1 MGLGDILRR
10 PEFFAPAGIILLV
23 AVVALLVTRPWR
35 HRSAGSEA
43 AEGSPGPDAGGGPT
57 IASATF
63 APAPEAAVVTM
74 PAGGGPVTAA
84 VPVPVTAPVVAA
96 IPTLTFADVAGLDQ
110 AVAELQ
116 EIREYLASPER
127 YEAVGAKM
135 PGGVLLHGPPGCGKT
150 LLAKALAGEAGVTFF
165 PVSASSFVEQFVGLG
180 AARVRELFEKARAEA
195 PSIIFIDELD
205 AVGRNREEGGAGS
218 REFDNTLNQLLV
230 ELDGFEG
237 SRNVLLLA
245 ATNRPELIDPALLR
259 PGRFDRRIR
268 IERPDREGREQILR
282 LHARSRPFSEH
293 VPWSRVAADSAGL
306 TAAELATAVNEAALL
321 AARRNSTTITPEDL
335 DEALDRHVSGLPS
348 SRRLTAD
355 EKRLLGV
362 HEAGHALLT
371 LLLRG
376 VEPPP
381 RVSILSR
388 RAGFSTSTWAARDE
402 DETLNKRELMTRL
415 IVLLGGR
422 AAEFQIFGQ
431 PTTEAADDLK
441 DAATLARSMV
451 ERWAMT
457 GRYELA
463 VGRDKVPYM
472 EGSAGGEEVRS
483 LISGAEA
490 AARSILADHEASL
503 RALAAALSERETL
516 SAAQMLDVHRRT
528 MAMQRPP
535 EPPVPPIPNR
545 PLPSGRY

>member
-10 PEFFAPAGIILLV
+10 PELLASVGVIVAATV
-23 AVVALLVTRPWR
+23 AVLFFTKPWR
-35 HRSAGSEA
+35 HRHGEPVEDPDPPVATHTFTPSA
-43 AEGSPGPDAGGGPT
+43 
-57 IASATF
+57 ATPMV
-63 APAPEAAVVTM
+63 ATVPAQ
-74 PAGGGPVTAA
+74 GA
-84 VPVPVTAPVVAA
+84 VPVPVTAPVAA
-96 IPTLTFADVAGLDQ
+96 VVPTLTFADVAGLDQ

-127 YEAVGAKM
+127 YEAVGARM

-150 LLAKALAGEAGVTFF
+150 LLAKALAGEAGVTFY

-180 AARVRELFEKARAEA
+180 AARVRELFETARKKA
-195 PSIIFIDELD
+195 PSIVFIDELD
-205 AVGRNREEGGAGS
+205 AVGRSREEGGAGS

-237 SRNVLLLA
+237 SKDVLILA

-268 IERPDREGREQILR
+268 IERPDLRGREQILR
-282 LHARSRPFSEH
+282 LHASSRPFSDQ
-293 VPWSRVAADSAGL
+293 VDWARVATDTAGL

-321 AARRNSTTITPEDL
+321 AARRHHTTIEPDFL

-376 VEPPP
+376 VDPPP
-381 RVSILSR
+381 RVSILNR
-388 RAGFSTSTWAARDE
+388 KAGFDSSTWAGRDQ
-402 DETLNKRELMTRL
+402 DETLSKRELMTRL

-422 AAEFQIFGQ
+422 AAEFQIFGE

-441 DAATLARSMV
+441 DAAELARRMV

-463 VGRDKVPYM
+463 VGRAKVPYM
-472 EGSAGGEEVRS
+472 EGSAGGEEVRG
-483 LISGAEA
+483 LVSGAEA
-490 AARSILADHEASL
+490 AARSILADHETSL
-503 RALAAALSERETL
+503 RALAAALADRETL
-516 SAAQMLDVHRRT
+516 TAAELLAIHERRVPSRRPSPPGTLDAPAT
-528 MAMQRPP
+528 
-535 EPPVPPIPNR
+535 
-545 PLPSGRY
+545 LKG

>member
-1 MGLGDILRR
+1 MGLGEILRR
-10 PEFFAPAGIILLV
+10 PELLASV
-23 AVVALLVTRPWR
+23 GVIVLVTLLALALTRPWR
-35 HRSAGSEA
+35 RHRE
-43 AEGSPGPDAGGGPT
+43 D
-57 IASATF
+57 
-63 APAPEAAVVTM
+63 PAPPPPVEARLPP
-74 PAGGGPVTAA
+74 PAPVPVSSGPMIAA
-84 VPVPVTAPVVAA
+84 VPPPGSVTSPSPSTAPSPMTPVAVT
-96 IPTLTFADVAGLDQ
+96 PQLTFDDVAGLDQ

-127 YEAVGAKM
+127 YEAVGARM

-165 PVSASSFVEQFVGLG
+165 PVSAASFVEQFVGLG
-180 AARVRELFEKARAEA
+180 AARVRELFEQARKDA
-195 PSIIFIDELD
+195 PSIVFIDELD
-205 AVGRNREEGGAGS
+205 AVGRSREEGGAGS

-230 ELDGFEG
+230 ELDGFEA
-237 SRNVLLLA
+237 SSNVLILA
-245 ATNRPELIDPALLR
+245 ATNRPELIDAALLR

-268 IERPDREGREQILR
+268 IERPDLRGREQILR
-282 LHARSRPFSEH
+282 LHAKSRPFSEH
-293 VPWSRVAADSAGL
+293 VPWSKVAAETAGL

-321 AARRNSTTITPEDL
+321 AARRHQTTITPEDL

-348 SRRLTAD
+348 SRRLSAD

-376 VEPPP
+376 VDPPP
-381 RVSILSR
+381 RVSILNR
-388 RAGFSTSTWAARDE
+388 KAGFDSSTWAGRDE
-402 DETLNKRELMTRL
+402 DETLSKKELMTRL

-441 DAATLARSMV
+441 DAATLARRMV

-463 VGRDKVPYM
+463 GGRDKVPYM
-472 EGSAGGEEVRS
+472 EGSAGGEEVRG
-483 LISGAEA
+483 LVSGAEA
-490 AARSILADHEASL
+490 MAKSILADHEPSL
-503 RALAAALSERETL
+503 RAFATALAERETL
-516 SAAQMLDVHRRT
+516 TATELADLHRRIVG
-528 MAMQRPP
+528 MPASRAPAP
-535 EPPVPPIPNR
+535 IDAPAPVR
-545 PLPSGRY
+545 R

>member
-10 PEFFAPAGIILLV
+10 PELLASVGVILV
-23 AVVALLVTRPWR
+23 ATLLALAFTRPWR
-35 HRSAGSEA
+35 RHREEPETEKAPA
-43 AEGSPGPDAGGGPT
+43 TPVFTPAP
-57 IASATF
+57 SATV
-63 APAPEAAVVTM
+63 ATVPASGAI
-74 PAGGGPVTAA
+74 
-84 VPVPVTAPVVAA
+84 PVPVTAPVAA
-96 IPTLTFADVAGLDQ
+96 DVPKLTFADVAGLDQ

-127 YEAVGAKM
+127 YEALGARM

-180 AARVRELFEKARAEA
+180 AARVRELFVKAREDA
-195 PSIIFIDELD
+195 PSIVFIDELD
-205 AVGRNREEGGAGS
+205 AVGRSREEGGAGS

-237 SRNVLLLA
+237 SANVLILA

-268 IERPDREGREQILR
+268 IERPDVRGREQILR
-282 LHARSRPFSEH
+282 LHASSRPFSEH
-293 VPWSRVAADSAGL
+293 VQWARVAANTAGL
-306 TAAELATAVNEAALL
+306 TAAELATAVNEASLL
-321 AARRNSTTITPEDL
+321 AARRHQTTIAPEDL

-376 VEPPP
+376 IEPPA

-388 RAGFSTSTWAARDE
+388 RAGFDSSTWAGRDE
-402 DETLNKRELMTRL
+402 DETLSKRELMTRL

-422 AAEFQIFGQ
+422 ASEFQIFGQ

-441 DAATLARSMV
+441 DAADLARRMV

-472 EGSAGGEEVRS
+472 EGSAGGEEVRG
-483 LISGAEA
+483 LVSGAEA
-490 AARSILADHEASL
+490 AARSILAGHEASL
-503 RALAAALSERETL
+503 RAIAAVLAERETL
-516 SAAQMLDVHRRT
+516 TAAELLAVHQRTLQGRSSSSSPPGAIDAPATARR
-528 MAMQRPP
+528 
-535 EPPVPPIPNR
+535 
-545 PLPSGRY
+545 

>member
-10 PEFFAPAGIILLV
+10 PELLASVGVIVVVTIAALFFSK
-23 AVVALLVTRPWR
+23 PWR
-35 HRSAGSEA
+35 HRHAEAVEEPAPA
-43 AEGSPGPDAGGGPT
+43 AEPT
-57 IASATF
+57 RTF
-63 APAPEAAVVTM
+63 TPAPAPGPLVATV
-74 PAGGGPVTAA
+74 PAQGA
-84 VPVPVTAPVVAA
+84 VPVPVTAPVAA
-96 IPTLTFADVAGLDQ
+96 VVPTLTFADVAGLDQ

-116 EIREYLASPER
+116 EIREYLASPGR

-150 LLAKALAGEAGVTFF
+150 LLAKALAGEAGVTFY

-180 AARVRELFEKARAEA
+180 AARVRELFETARKEA
-195 PSIIFIDELD
+195 PSIVFIDELD
-205 AVGRNREEGGAGS
+205 AVGRSREEGGAGS

-237 SRNVLLLA
+237 SKDVLILA

-268 IERPDREGREQILR
+268 IERPDLRGREQILR
-282 LHARSRPFSEH
+282 LHASSRPFSDH
-293 VPWSRVAADSAGL
+293 VDWARVAADTAGL

-321 AARRNSTTITPEDL
+321 AARRHQTSIEPANL

-376 VEPPP
+376 VDPPP
-381 RVSILSR
+381 RVSILNR
-388 RAGFSTSTWAARDE
+388 KAGFDSSTWAGRDQ
-402 DETLNKRELMTRL
+402 DETLSKRELMTRL

-422 AAEFQIFGQ
+422 AAEFQIFGE

-441 DAATLARSMV
+441 DAAELARRMV

-463 VGRDKVPYM
+463 VGRAKVPYM
-472 EGSAGGEEVRS
+472 EGSAGGEEVRG
-483 LISGAEA
+483 LVSGAEA

-503 RALAAALSERETL
+503 RALAGALAERETL
-516 SAAQMLDVHRRT
+516 TAAELRAIHERRVAPRRSPPPGALDAPATLRR
-528 MAMQRPP
+528 
-535 EPPVPPIPNR
+535 
-545 PLPSGRY
+545 

>member
-1 MGLGDILRR
+1 MGLGEILRR
-10 PEFFAPAGIILLV
+10 PELLASV
-23 AVVALLVTRPWR
+23 GVIVLVTLLALALTRPWR
-35 HRSAGSEA
+35 RHREDPAPPPRPEA
-43 AEGSPGPDAGGGPT
+43 RLPTPAPVPVAPGPMMAAVPPPGSVTSP
-57 IASATF
+57 SP
-63 APAPEAAVVTM
+63 APAPAPSPM
-74 PAGGGPVTAA
+74 
-84 VPVPVTAPVVAA
+84 APVAVT
-96 IPTLTFADVAGLDQ
+96 PQLTFDDVAGLDQ

-127 YEAVGAKM
+127 YEAVGARM

-165 PVSASSFVEQFVGLG
+165 PVSAASFVEQFVGLG
-180 AARVRELFEKARAEA
+180 AARVRELFEQARKDA
-195 PSIIFIDELD
+195 PSIVFIDELD
-205 AVGRNREEGGAGS
+205 AVGRSREEGGAGS

-230 ELDGFEG
+230 ELDGFEA
-237 SRNVLLLA
+237 SSNVLILA
-245 ATNRPELIDPALLR
+245 ATNRPELIDAALLR

-268 IERPDREGREQILR
+268 IERPDLRGREQILR
-282 LHARSRPFSEH
+282 LHAKSRPFSEH
-293 VPWSRVAADSAGL
+293 VPWSKVAAETAGL

-321 AARRNSTTITPEDL
+321 AARRHQTTITPADL

-376 VEPPP
+376 VDPPP
-381 RVSILSR
+381 RVSILNR
-388 RAGFSTSTWAARDE
+388 KAGFDSSTWAGRDE
-402 DETLNKRELMTRL
+402 DETLSKKELMTRL

-441 DAATLARSMV
+441 DAATLARRMV

-463 VGRDKVPYM
+463 AGRDKVPYM
-472 EGSAGGEEVRS
+472 EGSAGGEEVRG
-483 LISGAEA
+483 LVSGAEA
-490 AARSILADHEASL
+490 MAKSILADHEPSL
-503 RALAAALSERETL
+503 RAFATALAERETL
-516 SAAQMLDVHRRT
+516 TATELADLHRRIVG
-528 MAMQRPP
+528 MPASRAPAP
-535 EPPVPPIPNR
+535 IDAPAPVR
-545 PLPSGRY
+545 R

>member
-1 MGLGDILRR
+1 MGMGEVLKR
-10 PEFFAPAGIILLV
+10 PELLGSVAVIVLAGLV
-23 AVVALLVTRPWR
+23 ALWVTKPWR
-35 HRSAGSEA
+35 NRGEK
-43 AEGSPGPDAGGGPT
+43 SP
-57 IASATF
+57 
-63 APAPEAAVVTM
+63 E
-74 PAGGGPVTAA
+74 TAA
-84 VPVPVTAPVVAA
+84 AATPSTFRPTAAGQSVAVAPGQGAMPVTAPVAAA
-96 IPTLTFADVAGLDQ
+96 IPSLTFADVAGLDQ

-127 YEAVGAKM
+127 YEAMGAKM

-150 LLAKALAGEAGVTFF
+150 LLAKALAGEAGIPFY

-180 AARVRELFEKARAEA
+180 AARVRELFEQARKDA
-195 PSIIFIDELD
+195 PSIVFIDELD
-205 AVGRNREEGGAGS
+205 AVGRAREESGGGS

-237 SRNVLLLA
+237 SPNVLLLA
-245 ATNRPELIDPALLR
+245 ATNRPELIDPALVR

-268 IERPDREGREQILR
+268 IERPDLRGREQILR
-282 LHARSRPFSEH
+282 LHATSRPFSDD
-293 VPWSRVAADSAGL
+293 VQWGQVATETAGL

-321 AARRNSTTITPEDL
+321 AARRHQTVIGPKDL

-381 RVSILSR
+381 RVSILNR
-388 RAGFSTSTWAARDE
+388 KAGFDSSAWATRDK
-402 DETLNKRELMTRL
+402 DETLSKRELMTRL

-422 AAEFQIFGQ
+422 AAEFQVFGQ

-441 DAATLARSMV
+441 DAANLARSMV

-472 EGSAGGEEVRS
+472 EGSAGGEEVRT
-483 LISGAEA
+483 LVSGAET
-490 AARSILADHEASL
+490 AARSILADHEPSL
-503 RALAAALSERETL
+503 RALAVALADRETL
-516 SAAQMLDVHRRT
+516 TAAELLAVH
-528 MAMQRPP
+528 QRAL
-535 EPPVPPIPNR
+535 
-545 PLPSGRY
+545 LPGLR

>member
-1 MGLGDILRR
+1 MGLGEILRR
-10 PEFFAPAGIILLV
+10 PELLAAV
-23 AVVALLVTRPWR
+23 AVIAVATVAALGITRPWQRR
-35 HRSAGSEA
+35 HQDE
-43 AEGSPGPDAGGGPT
+43 P
-57 IASATF
+57 
-63 APAPEAAVVTM
+63 PAP
-74 PAGGGPVTAA
+74 PVTASPTFTPAPSATVATVPAQGA
-84 VPVPVTAPVVAA
+84 VPVPVTAPVAA
-96 IPTLTFADVAGLDQ
+96 TVTTLSFDDVAGLDQ

-116 EIREYLASPER
+116 EIREYLANPER

-165 PVSASSFVEQFVGLG
+165 PVSAASFVEQFVGLG
-180 AARVRELFEKARAEA
+180 AARVRELFEQARKDA
-195 PSIIFIDELD
+195 PSIVFIDELD
-205 AVGRNREEGGAGS
+205 AVGRSREEGGAGS

-230 ELDGFEG
+230 ELDGFEA
-237 SRNVLLLA
+237 SSNVLILA

-268 IERPDREGREQILR
+268 IERPDLRGREQILK
-282 LHARSRPFSEH
+282 LHASSRPFADD
-293 VPWSRVAADSAGL
+293 VPWEKVAAATAGL
-306 TAAELATAVNEAALL
+306 TAAELATAVNEASLL
-321 AARRNSTTITPEDL
+321 AARRHQTTISADDL

-381 RVSILSR
+381 RVSILNR
-388 RAGFSTSTWAARDE
+388 RAGFDSSTWAGRDE
-402 DETLNKRELMTRL
+402 DETLSKRELMTRL

-441 DAATLARSMV
+441 DAAGLARRMV
-451 ERWAMT
+451 EHWAMT

-472 EGSAGGEEVRS
+472 EGSAGGEEVRG
-483 LISGAEA
+483 LVSGAEA

-503 RALAAALSERETL
+503 RALADALAQRETL
-516 SAAQMLDVHRRT
+516 TAAELAGVHERVTGRRLGSIDVAAAAQR
-528 MAMQRPP
+528 
-535 EPPVPPIPNR
+535 
-545 PLPSGRY
+545 S

>member
-1 MGLGDILRR
+1 MSLGDILRR
-10 PEFFAPAGIILLV
+10 PELLAAVGVIAV
-23 AVVALLVTRPWR
+23 ATIAALWITRPWR
-35 HRSAGSEA
+35 RRNAPE
-43 AEGSPGPDAGGGPT
+43 PP
-57 IASATF
+57 
-63 APAPEAAVVTM
+63 APAPASTTTFTPAPTSVVATV
-74 PAGGGPVTAA
+74 PAQGA
-84 VPVPVTAPVVAA
+84 VPVPVTAPVAA
-96 IPTLTFADVAGLDQ
+96 QIPSLTFADVAGLDQ

-116 EIREYLASPER
+116 EIREYLDAPER
-127 YEAVGAKM
+127 YEALGARM

-150 LLAKALAGEAGVTFF
+150 LLAKALAGETGITFY

-180 AARVRELFEKARAEA
+180 AARVRELFEQARKDA
-195 PSIIFIDELD
+195 PSIVFIDELD

-237 SRNVLLLA
+237 SRNVLILA

-268 IERPDREGREQILR
+268 IERPDLGGREQILR
-282 LHARSRPFSEH
+282 LHAATRPFADD
-293 VPWSRVAADSAGL
+293 VQWAKVAAATAGL
-306 TAAELATAVNEAALL
+306 TAAELATAVNEASLL
-321 AARRNSTTITPEDL
+321 AARRHQTTISPEDL

-371 LLLRG
+371 VLLRD

-381 RVSILSR
+381 RVSILNR
-388 RAGFSTSTWAARDE
+388 KAGFDSSTWAGRDE
-402 DETLNKRELMTRL
+402 DETVGKRELMTRL

-422 AAEFQIFGQ
+422 AAELQIFGQ

-441 DAATLARSMV
+441 DAATLARRMV
-451 ERWAMT
+451 EHWAMT

-472 EGSAGGEEVRS
+472 EGSAGGEEVRG
-483 LISGAEA
+483 LVSGAEA
-490 AARSILADHEASL
+490 AARSILADHDTSL
-503 RALAAALSERETL
+503 RALAAALAERETL
-516 SAAQMLDVHRRT
+516 TAAEVEALHQRVGGDRAPFDAGAHVH
-528 MAMQRPP
+528 QR
-535 EPPVPPIPNR
+535 
-545 PLPSGRY
+545 

>member
-1 MGLGDILRR
+1 MGLSEILRR
-10 PEFFAPAGIILLV
+10 PELLAAVGAIVVVTV
-23 AVVALLVTRPWR
+23 AAIWITRPWR
-35 HRSAGSEA
+35 NRHDEA
-43 AEGSPGPDAGGGPT
+43 GPT
-57 IASATF
+57 AEVPAPPTF
-63 APAPEAAVVTM
+63 APV
-74 PAGGGPVTAA
+74 AGSSVAA
-84 VPVPVTAPVVAA
+84 VPAQGAVVVPVTAPVAA
-96 IPTLTFADVAGLDQ
+96 AVPKLTFADVAGLDQ

-116 EIREYLASPER
+116 EIREYLAAPER
-127 YEAVGAKM
+127 YEAMGARM

-150 LLAKALAGEAGVTFF
+150 LLAKALAGETGVTFY
-165 PVSASSFVEQFVGLG
+165 PVSAASFVEQFVGLG
-180 AARVRELFEKARAEA
+180 AARVRELFEQARKDA
-195 PSIIFIDELD
+195 PSIVFIDELD
-205 AVGRNREEGGAGS
+205 AVGRSREEGGAGS

-237 SRNVLLLA
+237 SHNVLILA

-268 IERPDREGREQILR
+268 IERPDRRGREQILR
-282 LHARSRPFSEH
+282 LHAATRPFSEH
-293 VPWSRVAADSAGL
+293 VRWAQVSEATAGL

-321 AARRNSTTITPEDL
+321 AARRHQTTIRPEDL

-371 LLLRG
+371 LLLRD

-381 RVSILSR
+381 RVSILNR
-388 RAGFSTSTWAARDE
+388 RAGFDSSTWAGRDE
-402 DETLNKRELMTRL
+402 DETLSKRELMTRL
-415 IVLLGGR
+415 MILLGGR

-441 DAATLARSMV
+441 DAASLARRMV

-463 VGRDKVPYM
+463 VGRDKIPYM
-472 EGSAGGEEVRS
+472 EGSAGGEEVRG
-483 LISGAEA
+483 LVSGAEA

-503 RALAAALSERETL
+503 RALADALAARETL
-516 SAAQMLDVHRRT
+516 TAAELLAVHDRAAGRGARPRQGAIDTSAA
-528 MAMQRPP
+528 A
-535 EPPVPPIPNR
+535 
-545 PLPSGRY
+545 S

>member
-1 MGLGDILRR
+1 MGLGEILRR
-10 PEFFAPAGIILLV
+10 PELLASV
-23 AVVALLVTRPWR
+23 GVIVLVTLLALGLTRPWR
-35 HRSAGSEA
+35 RRQDE
-43 AEGSPGPDAGGGPT
+43 
-57 IASATF
+57 
-63 APAPEAAVVTM
+63 PEAA
-74 PAGGGPVTAA
+74 PAGPAAPVFVPTPAPTVATVPAPGAVPVGQA
-84 VPVPVTAPVVAA
+84 VPVPVTAPVAA
-96 IPTLTFADVAGLDQ
+96 SIPKLTFDDVAGLDQ

-116 EIREYLASPER
+116 EIREYLANPER
-127 YEAVGAKM
+127 YEAMGARM

-165 PVSASSFVEQFVGLG
+165 PVSAASFVEQFVGLG
-180 AARVRELFEKARAEA
+180 AARVRELFEQARKDA
-195 PSIIFIDELD
+195 PSIVFIDELD
-205 AVGRNREEGGAGS
+205 AVGRSREEGGAGS

-237 SRNVLLLA
+237 SLNVLILA

-268 IERPDREGREQILR
+268 IERPDVRGREQILR
-282 LHARSRPFSEH
+282 LHASSRPFSEH
-293 VPWSRVAADSAGL
+293 VRWARVAVSTAGL
-306 TAAELATAVNEAALL
+306 TAAELATAVNEASLL
-321 AARRNSTTITPEDL
+321 AARRHQTTISPEDL

-348 SRRLTAD
+348 SRRLTPD

-371 LLLRG
+371 LLLRDI
-376 VEPPP
+376 EPPA

-388 RAGFSTSTWAARDE
+388 RAGFDSSSWAGRDQ
-402 DETLNKRELMTRL
+402 DETLSKRELMTRL

-441 DAATLARSMV
+441 DAAELARRMV

-463 VGRDKVPYM
+463 VGREKVPYM
-472 EGSAGGEEVRS
+472 EGSAGGEEVRG
-483 LISGAEA
+483 LVSGAEA

-503 RALAAALSERETL
+503 RSIADALADRETL
-516 SAAQMLDVHRRT
+516 SADEMLAIHERVRRGPSD
-528 MAMQRPP
+528 PP
-535 EPPVPPIPNR
+535 PGVIDAPASAR
-545 PLPSGRY
+545 R

>member
-1 MGLGDILRR
+1 MGSGDILGR
-10 PEFFAPAGIILLV
+10 PEFFAPLGVIV
-23 AVVALLVTRPWR
+23 LVTFAVLWVIKPWR
-35 HRSAGSEA
+35 RRHEV
-43 AEGSPGPDAGGGPT
+43 EK
-57 IASATF
+57 
-63 APAPEAAVVTM
+63 PAPPTTAPPTFSPAPTSTVATMAAVG
-74 PAGGGPVTAA
+74 AL
-84 VPVPVTAPVVAA
+84 PVTAPVAA
-96 IPTLTFADVAGLDQ
+96 VVPPLTFADVAGLDQ

-127 YEAVGAKM
+127 YEAVGARM

-150 LLAKALAGEAGVTFF
+150 LLAKALAGEAKVTFF
-165 PVSASSFVEQFVGLG
+165 PVSAASFVEQFVGLG
-180 AARVRELFEKARAEA
+180 AARVRELFEQARKDA
-195 PSIIFIDELD
+195 PSIVFIDELD
-205 AVGRNREEGGAGS
+205 AVGRSREEGGAGS

-237 SRNVLLLA
+237 SKNVLILA
-245 ATNRPELIDPALLR
+245 ATNRPELIDGALLR

-268 IERPDREGREQILR
+268 IERPDLRGREQILR
-282 LHARSRPFSEH
+282 LHAASRPFSDQ
-293 VPWSRVAADSAGL
+293 VQWAKVAADTAGL
-306 TAAELATAVNEAALL
+306 TAAELATSVNEAALL
-321 AARRNSTTITPEDL
+321 AARRHQTTIAPEDL

-348 SRRLTAD
+348 SRRLTTD

-381 RVSILSR
+381 RVSILNR
-388 RAGFSTSTWAARDE
+388 KAGFDSSTWAGRDE
-402 DETLNKRELMTRL
+402 DETLSKRELMTRL

-441 DAATLARSMV
+441 DAATLARRMV

-463 VGRDKVPYM
+463 VGRDKIPYM
-472 EGSAGGEEVRS
+472 EGSAGGEEVRG
-483 LISGAEA
+483 LVSGAEA
-490 AARSILADHEASL
+490 AARSILAGEEASL
-503 RALAAALSERETL
+503 RALAAALARRETL
-516 SAAQMLDVHRRT
+516 TAAELLAIHRQT
-528 MAMQRPP
+528 VASGVGAPP
-535 EPPVPPIPNR
+535 PAVIDAPAR
-545 PLPSGRY
+545 